1 MAVLGGEGRVCSP
14 QSMKHRAPPH
24 GLLLCHTHMSGHSPL
39 QGTAGQREQCCC
51 GEGYGS
57 GVEVKLQ
64 GEGMRKAGL
73 SPRYACTQQT
83 AWHYRVWTIGL
94 GHWFLLGPLCPAL
107 LQQHSRPP
115 FSQRGSV
122 LFLLQLQAILPIDP
136 LDLALFGVTLLNAQF
151 QQIALRPK
159 GDLPTSCV
167 NGDSE
172 GGGFEI
178 LYRQSTFQCSPLSP
192 ASMFGKKSTSSK

>member
-1 MAVLGGEGRVCSP
+1 MHPADSTALEGVDHWAGALVPAWSFMSSTSAATLPASVDPVC
-14 QSMKHRAPPH
+14 
-24 GLLLCHTHMSGHSPL
+24 
-39 QGTAGQREQCCC
+39 
-51 GEGYGS
+51 
-57 GVEVKLQ
+57 
-64 GEGMRKAGL
+64 L
-73 SPRYACTQQT
+73 SP
-83 AWHYRVWTIGL
+83 
-94 GHWFLLGPLCPAL
+94 
-107 LQQHSRPP
+107 
-115 FSQRGSV
+115 FSERGSV

-136 LDLALFGVTLLNAQF
+136 LDLALFGGTLLNAQF